1 MARATLDGMA
11 AGGMYDLVGGGFH
24 RYSVDAFW
32 LVPHFEKMLYDNA
45 LLASAYLHSWAL
57 TGEERD
63 RRIAEETLD
72 YMVRELR
79 LPDGGFASAQDAD
92 TDGVEGTTY
101 TWTEAELEAVLGEPH
116 ADWLLPFEHG
126 RSVLRGSIPAEA
138 RAALLAARDT
148 RPQPARDDKVLAA
161 WNGLAL
167 AAFAEAARR
176 LDRADYLDVANALA
190 DFLLGPLSRDGRL
203 LRSWRDGVAKIDGY
217 LEDYACVANGLLEL
231 YTATGELRRLEEAR
245 RLALLAVELFED
257 PLHGG
262 FFVAPGRHA
271 PGRPAQGARRQPD
284 PLRELDARN
293 RPPPPRAALRGRRP
307 GAQGGRRAAARAPAA
322 RARARGGGAA
332 PLRARLPPGAAA

>member
-1 MARATLDGMA
+1 MDGLYMEAVLALAGHGGWPMTVFLDPEGRPFFGGTYFPPEPRHGMPSFRQVLLAVSDAFANRRGDLDRQAQVLDAGDPGGRAAGAVLGAAHRVAPRRGGALARALRSTRRTAGSGTRPSSRRPRTLEFLFREGSEEALGMARATLDGMA

-101 TWTEAELEAVLGEPH
+101 TWTEAEIEAVLGEPH

-126 RSVLRGSIPAEA
+126 RSILRAEIPADGP
-138 RAALLAARDT
+138 RGAAR
-148 RPQPARDDKVLAA
+148 
-161 WNGLAL
+161 
-167 AAFAEAARR
+167 
-176 LDRADYLDVANALA
+176 
-190 DFLLGPLSRDGRL
+190 
-203 LRSWRDGVAKIDGY
+203 
-217 LEDYACVANGLLEL
+217 
-231 YTATGELRRLEEAR
+231 
-245 RLALLAVELFED
+245 
-257 PLHGG
+257 
-262 FFVAPGRHA
+262 
-271 PGRPAQGARRQPD
+271 GA
-284 PLRELDARN
+284 
-293 RPPPPRAALRGRRP
+293 
-307 GAQGGRRAAARAPAA
+307 
-322 RARARGGGAA
+322 
-332 PLRARLPPGAAA
+332 